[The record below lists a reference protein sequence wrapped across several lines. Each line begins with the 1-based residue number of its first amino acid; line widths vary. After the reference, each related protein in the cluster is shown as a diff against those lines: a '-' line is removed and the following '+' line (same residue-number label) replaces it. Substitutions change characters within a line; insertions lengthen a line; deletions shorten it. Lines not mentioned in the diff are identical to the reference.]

1 MGPRSPLCAS
11 TSEGPE
17 GRYLRSMEVACEFAV
32 AALAY
37 TTDLAH
43 DASEVI
49 FAIARCAGWI
59 AHSLEEYPH
68 RSSFR
73 IRAVY
78 TGPEPRGNNAPTP
91 RST

>member
-1 MGPRSPLCAS
+1 
-11 TSEGPE
+11 
-17 GRYLRSMEVACEFAV
+17 MEVACEFAV

-43 DASEVI
+43 GASEVI

-68 RSSFR
+68 RSSIR